1 MCSMLFVSTLDFG
14 GGRYLV
20 KLTCGGAVMGTG
32 VGSVDFTGPSDA
44 RVPLS
49 IVTLGASEGFSLVSN
64 SFSNSMDGKY
74 LLPGVF

>member
-1 MCSMLFVSTLDFG
+1 
-14 GGRYLV
+14 
-20 KLTCGGAVMGTG
+20 MGTG